1 MFGRENLLHAVRI
14 LAACALAWGGSLM
27 IGLAEGY
34 WALITAVVV
43 TQPALGDT
51 LALARDRVVGT
62 LIGALVGLGVL
73 EAAVFAPLQILF
85 WVALAPLALLTA
97 IRPNLRLCCITL
109 AIVVLPP
116 LGGAPL
122 VRPLQRIAE
131 IVLGTLAS
139 VAVAAAL
146 PKRPPARRPG

>member
-14 LAACALAWGGSLM
+14 LAACALAYGGSLL

-51 LALARDRVVGT
+51 LALARDRLVGT
-62 LIGALVGLGVL
+62 LIGAVVGLGIL
-73 EAAVFAPLQILF
+73 EAAPFAPSPVLF
-85 WVALAPLALLTA
+85 WIGLAPLALLTA

-109 AIVVLPP
+109 AIVVLLPP
-116 LGGAPL
+116 SGAPY

-131 IVLGTLAS
+131 ILLGTLAS
-139 VAVAAAL
+139 VAVTAAL
-146 PKRPPARRPG
+146 PKRPAPRPE